1 MSAGMMKTPDLMR
14 AAVNVDIRH
23 VDLSYGA
30 NHVLKD
36 VNLHINPGEFF
47 AFLGPSGCGKT
58 TLLRLI
64 AGFNRADRGDV
75 LIGGR
80 DVSTLPPWKREV
92 GMVFQSYALW
102 PHMSVT
108 QNVAFGLE
116 ERRVPR
122 AEIARRVQTALD
134 LVGLG
139 HLGDRKPSQLS
150 GGQQQRVAVARTIV
164 IEPKVLLLD
173 EPLSNLDAKMR
184 VQVRREL
191 RELQQRLNLT
201 TIFVTHDQEEA
212 NAICDRIAIMNEGVI
227 QQVGTPVELYEKP
240 ANLFVAH
247 FLGAANVISGAVEGG
262 FFQMGEGLRI
272 ALPEGVQPPANP
284 HLVIR
289 PHVLALSPV
298 PGDAALPAVI
308 SHTEFLGATVRYG
321 LVMGGLSLSADAPFV
336 SGAALFKPD
345 DQVFVTLPLD
355 KGVWLQGH

>member
-1 MSAGMMKTPDLMR
+1 MSAGMMKTDGLR
-14 AAVNVDIRH
+14 RVAVDVDIRH

-36 VNLHINPGEFF
+36 VNLQINPGEFF

-75 LIGGR
+75 LIGGA
-80 DVSTLPPWKREV
+80 DVSSLPPWKRDV

-102 PHMSVT
+102 PHMSVA

-116 ERRVPR
+116 ERKVPR
-122 AEIARRVQTALD
+122 DEIARRVRTALE

-139 HLGDRKPSQLS
+139 HLGERKPSQLS

-212 NAICDRIAIMNEGVI
+212 NAICDRIAIMNDGVI
-227 QQVGTPVELYEKP
+227 QQVGTPVELY
-240 ANLFVAH
+240 
-247 FLGAANVISGAVEGG
+247 
-262 FFQMGEGLRI
+262 
-272 ALPEGVQPPANP
+272 
-284 HLVIR
+284 
-289 PHVLALSPV
+289 
-298 PGDAALPAVI
+298 
-308 SHTEFLGATVRYG
+308 
-321 LVMGGLSLSADAPFV
+321 
-336 SGAALFKPD
+336 
-345 DQVFVTLPLD
+345 
-355 KGVWLQGH
+355 

>member
-75 LIGGR
+75 LIAGQ

-212 NAICDRIAIMNEGVI
+212 NAICDRIAIMNDGVI

-247 FLGAANVISGAVEGG
+247 FLGAANVIAGRVEAGV
-262 FFQMGEGLRI
+262 FQMGKGLRI
-272 ALPEGVQPPANP
+272 PLPETIHPPTNP
-284 HLVIR
+284 HLVLR
-289 PHVLALSPV
+289 PHVLSLSAEH
-298 PGDAALPAVI
+298 GEASLPAVI
-308 SHTEFLGATVRYG
+308 SHTEFLGASVRYG
-321 LVMGGLSLSADAPFV
+321 LAMGGLALSADAPFE
-336 SGAALFKPD
+336 SGAALFKPGD
-345 DQVFVTLPLD
+345 AVFVTLPLD
-355 KGVWLQGH
+355 RGVWLPG